1 VKKALTIVAIVL
13 AVLVG
18 LGVVADRGAVAV
30 AQNAISDRVQQELP
44 GAASVETE
52 IDGFPVLTQAA
63 RGSLDH
69 VTVRMREVPTEQ
81 GTLDSVTV
89 DLYDV
94 TTGEPR
100 TAGRI
105 EARAVVPLDVLQA
118 QIGDS
123 WEVAVDGDALT
134 ASFTGAVPVE
144 ATVVPVV
151 RDGAITVDIRSIS
164 LLGVDIAGDSIPGFV
179 TEALQGLIGSIGPLP
194 FDLTP
199 DSVVVTEFG
208 VEVAASGTDVALG

>member
-1 VKKALTIVAIVL
+1 MKRALTIVAIVV

-44 GAASVETE
+44 GAESVETE
-52 IDGFPVLTQAA
+52 IEGFPVLTQAA
-63 RGSLDH
+63 RGSIDH

-94 TTGEPR
+94 TTSEPR

-118 QIGDS
+118 QLGDS
-123 WEVAVDGDALT
+123 WEVRIDGDALT

-151 RDGAITVDIRSIS
+151 EDGAITVDIRSIS
-164 LLGVDIAGDSIPGFV
+164 LLGVDISGDSIPGFV
-179 TEALQGLIGSIGPLP
+179 TDALKELVGSIGPLP
-194 FDLTP
+194 FGLTP
-199 DSVVVTEFG
+199 DSVTVTEFG
-208 VEVAASGTDVALG
+208 VEVVASGTDVALG